1 MDICFLFL
9 VLVYFTYIHKQNF
22 GQTKRTILDH
32 FVKTLKSSREEV
44 IYFPFKSR
52 VFSEWGRKTS
62 ETFKGLRVLLLAS
75 PANLPLVSITR
86 KLNLILQLAFFPWSP
101 SMSIPSVYLAL
112 SNSPLGF
119 CSTDISIFACG

>member
-44 IYFPFKSR
+44 IYFPFKSS
-52 VFSEWGRKTS
+52 F
-62 ETFKGLRVLLLAS
+62 L
-75 PANLPLVSITR
+75 
-86 KLNLILQLAFFPWSP
+86 
-101 SMSIPSVYLAL
+101 
-112 SNSPLGF
+112 
-119 CSTDISIFACG
+119 

>member
-1 MDICFLFL
+1 MYMRPLLIWARP
-9 VLVYFTYIHKQNF
+9 VGGHKQNF

-62 ETFKGLRVLLLAS
+62 ETFQGLRVLLLAS